1 MEFSTVLLIVLAAVA
16 ALSIVLYQY
25 FYRIPKKGS
34 LRILLAT
41 LRFLTLFC
49 GLLLLI
55 NPKFVHRDYFLE
67 KANLIVLVDDSSSI
81 QEAQSESSISETTQH
96 LLGNPS
102 LQEHFSVQAYAFG
115 KDIRPLDSLRF
126 NQRNTDIS
134 KALSTVDEIF
144 VNGTNAVVLLT
155 DGNQT
160 LGRDYEYLNLGSNL
174 SVNPVVVGDTTSY
187 EDISIGLINTNTYA
201 FLKNRFP
208 VEATVLY
215 NGQQSVSKN
224 VTITLD
230 GKVVHRERV
239 ELDQTKNSQTL
250 HTLVEAQSV
259 GMKTIRIDVETLVN
273 ERSTANNRKETAIEV
288 IDERTRVVIV
298 SDMLHPDMGA
308 LKKAIESNEQRTVS
322 IYPPTVSNRILEE
335 ADLLILYQPNR
346 KFNAIYDHISKSG
359 VGTFTITGTKTDWN
373 FLNRV
378 QQSFQKEN
386 NNQSEDILPVRN
398 ATFQT
403 FGLDDFNVNGFPP
416 LEGYLGNVQLNK
428 SVEVILYQQI
438 RGVDLG
444 SPLFAVLSEGNQR
457 EAVLFGEN
465 LWKWRAQTFRNDQSF
480 QNFDAFM
487 GKLMVYLGSTGQRNR
502 LELDYDLV
510 FDNASLAQIRAS
522 YFDESYQFDPS
533 ASISIQVQGKDNG
546 FSRESP
552 MLLKGNFFEVDL
564 GDLEA
569 GEYQFTVTV
578 KDANLKQSGSF
589 KILDFNPE
597 DQFTSSN
604 FGKLGRLAEKTN
616 GNLYFSNNT
625 EAMLEQLT
633 TSQQYVPTQK
643 SKENIVSLIDFRILL
658 GLIVLTLALEWFIRK
673 YNGLI

>member
-16 ALSIVLYQY
+16 ALSMVLYQY
-25 FYRIPKKGS
+25 FYRTPKKGS
-34 LRILLAT
+34 LTIILAT
-41 LRFLTLFC
+41 LRFFTLFC

-55 NPKFVHRDYFLE
+55 NPKFINRDYFLE
-67 KANLIVLVDDSSSI
+67 KANLILLVDDSSSI
-81 QEAQSESSISETTQH
+81 QETQSKSSISEITRR
-96 LLGNPS
+96 LMENPS
-102 LQEHFSVQAYAFG
+102 LQERFSIHTYAFG
-115 KDIRPLDSLRF
+115 KDIRPMDSLGF
-126 NQRNTDIS
+126 NKRNTDIS
-134 KALSTVDEIF
+134 NALSTVDEIF
-144 VNGTNAVVLLT
+144 VNGTNAVVLLS

-174 SVNPVVVGDTTSY
+174 SINPVVVGDTTNY

-215 NGQQSVSKN
+215 NGQQSVTKD
-224 VTITLD
+224 VTIALD

-239 ELDQTKNSQTL
+239 ELNQTQNSQTL

-259 GMKTIRIDVETLVN
+259 GMKTIGIEVETLAN
-273 ERSTANNRKETAIEV
+273 ERSTTNNRKETAIEV
-288 IDERTRVVIV
+288 IDERTNVVII

-322 IYPPTVSNRILEE
+322 IHPPTVSNNVLEE

-359 VGTFTITGTKTDWN
+359 IGTFTITGTKTDWN

-386 NNQSEDILPVRN
+386 NNQSEDILAVRN

-416 LEGYLGNVQLNK
+416 LEGFLGNIELNK
-428 SVEVILYQQI
+428 NGEIILYQQI
-438 RGVDLG
+438 RGVDLE
-444 SPLFAVLSEGNQR
+444 SPLFAVLSEGNQK

-487 GKLMVYLGSTGQRNR
+487 GKLMVYLNSTGQRNR
-502 LELDYDLV
+502 LELDYNLI

-533 ASISIQVQGKDNG
+533 ASINIQVEGKDNG
-546 FSRESP
+546 FTRESP

-578 KDANLKQSGSF
+578 KNANLKQSGSY

-604 FGKLGRLAEKTN
+604 YGKLGRLAEKTN
-616 GNLYFSNNT
+616 GHLYFPNKIDALF
-625 EAMLEQLT
+625 EEMT
-633 TSQQYVPTQK
+633 TSQHYVPTQK

-658 GLIVLTLALEWFIRK
+658 GLMVLTLALEWFIRK